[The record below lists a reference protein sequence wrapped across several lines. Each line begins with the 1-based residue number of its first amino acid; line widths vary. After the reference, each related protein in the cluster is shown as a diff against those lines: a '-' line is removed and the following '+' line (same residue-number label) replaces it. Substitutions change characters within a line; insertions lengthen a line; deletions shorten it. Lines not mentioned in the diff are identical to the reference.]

1 MRAQLTHRPSV
12 FGHRWT
18 ILGLLL
24 VASVAAFMMAITVG
38 VLLPSIS
45 ADLSLSPT
53 QQGILGSSAFVGNLV
68 LALPLSWWTSQFRPK
83 ILTTVT
89 LVAGALLM
97 SVQAWSPN
105 FLVLLVGRF
114 GFGITTMA
122 REPARALLMHQWF
135 EPREFI
141 IVNSVYNALFGLVVG
156 GGLAA
161 TPFILSGV
169 GDSWRTVLLAFAA
182 TIGVLILLWMV
193 IGQERE
199 AEPDALQRRSGQVE
213 LLKRVL
219 RYKDLWIAGLGF
231 TGATMGWAAF
241 LNFYPTFMLTTGD
254 VSLNWSGA
262 ILGLGILVGGLAG
275 VGLSFA
281 VMRIGAAR
289 RKNVLHL
296 LGAVMAVTYLVMIQV
311 DSIPLLLL
319 VSALNGVG
327 WGFWPI
333 LSSVPFYIPGIRPRE
348 VAVGTSLVMTLA
360 ALGTFMGPLV
370 TGILQDRT
378 GDLGLA
384 LTVVSFAPLSL
395 AVAGTVLRIRTDRE
409 G

>member
-1 MRAQLTHRPSV
+1 MTQRPGV

-18 ILGLLL
+18 ILGVLL

-89 LVAGALLM
+89 LAAGAILM
-97 SVQAWSPN
+97 SVQAWSPT

-141 IVNSVYNALFGLVVG
+141 VINSVYNALFGLVVG
-156 GGLAA
+156 GGLAV
-161 TPFILSGV
+161 TPFILTAF
-169 GDSWRTVLLAFAA
+169 GDSWRTVLLAFASS
-182 TIGVLILLWMV
+182 IVVLILLWLV

-199 AEPDALQRRSGQVE
+199 ADSEAQQRRGGQVE

-219 RYKDLWIAGLGF
+219 RYKDLWLAGLGF
-231 TGATMGWAAF
+231 TGATMGWSAF
-241 LNFYPTFMLTTGD
+241 LNFYPTFMLSTGD
-254 VSLNWSGA
+254 VSLNWTGA

-281 VMRIGAAR
+281 VMHLDAAR
-289 RKNVLHL
+289 RKNVLQL
-296 LGAVMAVTYLVMIQV
+296 LGAIMAVTYFVMIRV

-319 VSALNGVG
+319 VSALNGIG

-348 VAVGTSLVMTLA
+348 VAIGTSLVMTLA

-378 GDLGLA
+378 GDLGLS
-384 LTVVSFAPLSL
+384 LTVVCFAPLSL